1 MSDQIQMDRIDVGG
15 IRIAYRRAGMGPPL
29 VLLHGGPSD
38 SREWHYQL
46 EGLSDEFALV
56 AWDMPGCGQSA
67 DPPEHFLH
75 TRDYADC
82 LVAFIEA
89 LGLRQPHV
97 LGLSFGSGLALELYR
112 WYPRIPGRS
121 FSRRPTRAGR
131 ALSPRKLQNNA
142 SSAYSGS
149 SMDRPI
155 SLRGSSSRPCSATRH
170 RLSLSTR

>member
-46 EGLSDEFALV
+46 QGLSDEFAVV

-82 LVAFIEA
+82 LAAFIEA

-97 LGLSFGSGLALELYR
+97 LGLSFAVNSA
-112 WYPRIPGRS
+112 RS
-121 FSRRPTRAGR
+121 AKRTEI
-131 ALSPRKLQNNA
+131 
-142 SSAYSGS
+142 SSWWSAIGS
-149 SMDRPI
+149 SPLLMRTAIEAGKTFSSNFSERI
-155 SLRGSSSRPCSATRH
+155 SAAS
-170 RLSLSTR
+170 

>member
-46 EGLSDEFALV
+46 QGLSDEFAVV

-82 LVAFIEA
+82 LAAFIEA
-89 LGLRQPHV
+89 LD
-97 LGLSFGSGLALELYR
+97 
-112 WYPRIPGRS
+112 
-121 FSRRPTRAGR
+121 
-131 ALSPRKLQNNA
+131 RK
-142 SSAYSGS
+142 
-149 SMDRPI
+149 
-155 SLRGSSSRPCSATRH
+155 
-170 RLSLSTR
+170 STRLNSSHTVISYAVFCLKKKTKIWYANL

>member
-46 EGLSDEFALV
+46 QGLSDEFAVV

-75 TRDYADC
+75 TLDYADC
-82 LVAFIEA
+82 LAAFIEA

-112 WYPRIPGRS
+112 WYPRFFFFQAEDGIRDWSVTGVQ
-121 FSRRPTRAGR
+121 TC
-131 ALSPRKLQNNA
+131 AL
-142 SSAYSGS
+142 
-149 SMDRPI
+149 PI
-155 SLRGSSSRPCSATRH
+155 SAPARSRASG
-170 RLSLSTR
+170 

>member
-1 MSDQIQMDRIDVGG
+1 MSEQIQMDRIDVGG

-46 EGLSDEFALV
+46 EGLSDEFAVV

-75 TRDYADC
+75 TRDFADC

-112 WYPRIPGRS
+112 WYPTIPRSLVLASAYAGVPLRGASKFLRSLEPRKSSARIA
-121 FSRRPTRAGR
+121 RRPRER
-131 ALSPRKLQNNA
+131 
-142 SSAYSGS
+142 Y
-149 SMDRPI
+149 
-155 SLRGSSSRPCSATRH
+155 
-170 RLSLSTR
+170 